1 MSILILG
8 AGIVGVSA
16 AVQLQ
21 QRGEDVILV
30 DQAEP
35 GMGASFGNA
44 GMIHGEAVF
53 PLPFPRKLSE
63 LLEFGLNRT
72 PALHYHLRALPALA
86 PFLAQYWWHSSPARH
101 RKIADAYA
109 ALTLKAQAAHLALAE
124 AAGAT
129 ELIRHD
135 GCYTIFRSA
144 KGEQA
149 AIAEAEQAAQ
159 HSGINYQVLDA
170 DAYGQREPHVTN
182 VSGAVH
188 WQDSLTVTDPH
199 HVVTAYFNL
208 YKKLGGH
215 FIKASAED
223 VRASTSGWSLSS
235 STGAVEGKTLI
246 VALGARSGEFTRLL
260 GYQFPL
266 RPKRGYHLHYTP
278 DTDRLLNHTIIDREN
293 GFSLAPMTRGIRL
306 TTGIEFARN
315 GTAPTPV
322 QISRSEKSARQ
333 IFDLGRA
340 EQAAPWMGERP
351 CLPDML
357 PVIGKAPDRDNLWF
371 AFGHGH
377 QGFTMGPIT
386 GQLIAEIMTGDK
398 PVIDPHPYRADRF
411 PL

>member
-8 AGIVGVSA
+8 AGIVGVST
-16 AVQLQ
+16 AVQLR
-21 QRGEDVILV
+21 QRGEDVVLV
-30 DQAEP
+30 DQADP

-53 PLPFPRKLSE
+53 PLPFPRKLGE
-63 LLEFGLNRT
+63 LLQFGLNRT

-86 PFLAQYWWHSSPARH
+86 PFLARYWWHSAPARH

-124 AAGAT
+124 TASAT
-129 ELIRHD
+129 HLLRHD

-144 KGEQA
+144 KGEKA

-159 HSGINYQVLDA
+159 HSGISYRLLDA
-170 DAYGQREPHVTN
+170 EAYRQCEPHVTG

-199 HVVTAYFNL
+199 ELVTAYFGL
-208 YKKLGGH
+208 YKQLGGT
-215 FIKASAED
+215 FIRARAED
-223 VRASTSGWSLSS
+223 IRAGTNGWSLPS
-235 STGAVEGKTLI
+235 GDGMIEADRLI
-246 VALGARSGEFTRLL
+246 VALGARSGQFTRML

-266 RPKRGYHLHYTP
+266 QPKRGYHLHYTP
-278 DTDRLLNHTIIDREN
+278 DTDRPLNHTIIDREN

-315 GTAPTPV
+315 EAAPTPV
-322 QISRSEKSARQ
+322 QITRSEKSARQ
-333 IFDLGRA
+333 IFDLGTA
-340 EQAAPWMGERP
+340 EEATPWMGERP

-398 PVIDPHPYRADRF
+398 PVIDPHPYRPDRF
-411 PL
+411 SL